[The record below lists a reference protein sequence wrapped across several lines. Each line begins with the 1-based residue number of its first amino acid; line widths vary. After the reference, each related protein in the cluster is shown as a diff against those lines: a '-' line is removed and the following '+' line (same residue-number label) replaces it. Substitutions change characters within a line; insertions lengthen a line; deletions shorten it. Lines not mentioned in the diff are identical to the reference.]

1 MSPLLVIA
9 VVLLVVVVGLTLMQ
23 RRAQV
28 QPRAALRKEPPSPSP
43 RPESPDTS
51 LVTGTDIRTDP
62 VLGVIGFNDGIWMT
76 ETDLDLGGTLVF
88 VEIHGTIDGP
98 TNADHQIV
106 KAALA
111 RPDLEARAR
120 TLVLH
125 ELERRGEDAT
135 GLAIYELA
143 VRPDDDGVLNGWL
156 WFEVPEFLG
165 EIGVKSSDLWQTLT
179 LEVVA

>member
-9 VVLLVVVVGLTLMQ
+9 IVLLVIVVGLTWLQ

-28 QPRAALRKEPPSPSP
+28 EPRGAVGKERSPSP
-43 RPESPDTS
+43 PPER
-51 LVTGTDIRTDP
+51 TGAAQGTETDIRTDP

-76 ETDLDLGGTLVF
+76 ETDLDLGGSLVL

-98 TNADHQIV
+98 TDADHQIV

-125 ELERRGEDAT
+125 ELARLGTDAT
-135 GLAIYELA
+135 DLAIYELA
-143 VRPDDDGVLNGWL
+143 VGPDDDGALHGYL
-156 WFEVPEFLG
+156 WFEVTEFLG